1 MYDALGAEISQS
13 QGQFTDVEFD
23 SALWE
28 VHILLEV
35 VAQVSPQ
42 KQIHHHKHVL
52 LVLEGIPTETGK
64 QSGRVTE
71 GG

>member
-13 QGQFTDVEFD
+13 QSQFTDVEFD
-23 SALWE
+23 SALCE

-35 VAQVSPQ
+35 VAQVSAQ

-52 LVLEGIPTETGK
+52 LILEGIPIK
-64 QSGRVTE
+64 KDKSQRRVTW
-71 GG
+71 